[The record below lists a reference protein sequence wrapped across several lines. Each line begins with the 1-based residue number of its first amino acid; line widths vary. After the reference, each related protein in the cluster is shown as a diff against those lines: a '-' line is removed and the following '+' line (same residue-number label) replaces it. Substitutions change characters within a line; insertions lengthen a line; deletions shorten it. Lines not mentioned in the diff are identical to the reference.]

1 MSFWANAQDMMLL
14 RNGDEIQ
21 CKVDMIS
28 NGTVSYQENGTK
40 SQMPTT
46 QLYMIKYEKRG
57 NAFFNSDGESSY
69 NSESSSAK
77 LSKKDIAIYLCDG
90 GEVIAS
96 EVKLSKETVDYK
108 TSNKKT
114 WNAITGFLPVKKSGD
129 WSSLNKEKVFLI
141 RYFDGSREV
150 INDLQKLEA
159 DIENKGCR
167 YRKVKGQYGSK
178 ENSYMIIG
186 ISLEE
191 AKELA
196 AKYCQESFIFANV
209 KKTKGDG
216 NRRSNMRYQ
225 FWQLG
230 SDYYQSCLEEF
241 VSLNEDLG
249 VEAERDEN
257 EHITKVNIAGD
268 VDVEDSLEFP
278 EVDPNEYHIFTKRD
292 ITNDMAG
299 EDDYFTQF
307 KDFKFSIPFFD
318 DKGDDTTED
327 D

>member
-1 MSFWANAQDMMLL
+1 MDRDLRSIYNAYKRIVESSDKIKESFKSEL
-14 RNGDEIQ
+14 
-21 CKVDMIS
+21 
-28 NGTVSYQENGTK
+28 YGTK
-40 SQMPTT
+40 DYSTT
-46 QLYMIKYEKRG
+46 
-57 NAFFNSDGESSY
+57 
-69 NSESSSAK
+69 
-77 LSKKDIAIYLCDG
+77 IAIMTANNPLKT
-90 GEVIAS
+90 
-96 EVKLSKETVDYK
+96 KLGAYDNNMLNSKL
-108 TSNKKT
+108 
-114 WNAITGFLPVKKSGD
+114 G
-129 WSSLNKEKVFLI
+129 
-141 RYFDGSREV
+141 
-150 INDLQKLEA
+150 A

-196 AKYCQESFIFANV
+196 AKYCQESFIFADI
-209 KKTKGDG
+209 KKRKGAK
-216 NRRSNMRYQ
+216 NRRSNLDYQ

-249 VEAERDEN
+249 VEAKRDEN
-257 EHITKVNIAGD
+257 EHITKVNLAGD

-299 EDDYFTQF
+299 EDDYFSQF

>member
-1 MSFWANAQDMMLL
+1 MKKNILIIAGLFMSFWANAQDMMLL

-129 WSSLNKEKVFLI
+129 WSSLPKEKVFLI

-150 INDLQKLEA
+150 INDLQKLEEQA
-159 DIENKGCR
+159 RLDALPKVKHPFIPINKDEKFPCPAELELNDGKTHSVIIYDMER
-167 YRKVKGQYGSK
+167 EYVHYRKKEWQDGPIFRMQRSK
-178 ENSYMIIG
+178 IKE
-186 ISLEE
+186 ISI
-191 AKELA
+191 K
-196 AKYCQESFIFANV
+196 
-209 KKTKGDG
+209 
-216 NRRSNMRYQ
+216 
-225 FWQLG
+225 
-230 SDYYQSCLEEF
+230 
-241 VSLNEDLG
+241 
-249 VEAERDEN
+249 
-257 EHITKVNIAGD
+257 
-268 VDVEDSLEFP
+268 
-278 EVDPNEYHIFTKRD
+278 
-292 ITNDMAG
+292 
-299 EDDYFTQF
+299 
-307 KDFKFSIPFFD
+307 
-318 DKGDDTTED
+318 
-327 D
+327 

>member
-1 MSFWANAQDMMLL
+1 MRMQEAFKD
-14 RNGDEIQ
+14 I
-21 CKVDMIS
+21 KVGSHKSDL
-28 NGTVSYQENGTK
+28 YGTK
-40 SQMPTT
+40 NYATT
-46 QLYMIKYEKRG
+46 L
-57 NAFFNSDGESSY
+57 
-69 NSESSSAK
+69 
-77 LSKKDIAIYLCDG
+77 AIMTANNPL
-90 GEVIAS
+90 
-96 EVKLSKETVDYK
+96 K
-108 TSNKKT
+108 TSLGAYDN
-114 WNAITGFLPVKKSGD
+114 NM
-129 WSSLNKEKVFLI
+129 LN
-141 RYFDGSREV
+141 S
-150 INDLQKLEA
+150 KLEA

-209 KKTKGDG
+209 KKTKGAD

-249 VEAERDEN
+249 VEAERSDEDSIMSVKIPG
-257 EHITKVNIAGD
+257 EA
-268 VDVEDSLEFP
+268 DVEDSIEFP
-278 EVDPNEYHIFTKRD
+278 KVDPEEYKIVSLRDTTKYKKD
-292 ITNDMAG
+292 DM
-299 EDDYFTQF
+299 DFFSQF
-307 KDFKFSIPFFD
+307 KDYKFEIPFFD
-318 DKGDDTTED
+318 DEGEDTTKD